1 MRLQH
6 LRTTTATVVLGI
18 ALCWRGIARAE
29 DPNAILD
36 LLEHKGLIT
45 HEEAAEARRY
55 YDKQQAEAVTKY
67 DKTKVAGW
75 IDQMKWSGDVRLRFD
90 DTFPE
95 RSLNQADRLR
105 WRVRLRLGAELKLQD
120 WADIGFRL
128 ASGETSPGNP
138 NSANVTFTGLFS
150 KKPVNIDLAYATI
163 HPPGWDWVRL
173 SGGKINV
180 PTWAPSFNSPMIYDP
195 DLTVEGAGEQFGWHF
210 GNKPQFKVFANAGQ
224 YVLSEFSGD
233 SNDSYMF
240 DQQVGIQAKLD
251 PLTATLAGGY
261 YLTRNLQNVTVAQT
275 PTSGNTGNSVAGAN
289 FLADFNTWYGA
300 GELVWQFFE
309 NPFLGTPAVLK
320 FSGQYQK
327 NVRGV
332 YENDP
337 LGNDTQD
344 WTGQVGFGDAAK
356 KGQWMI
362 AYQYKRL
369 EANSTL
375 DAIVDDDFGAGG
387 TDRKGHVIKAA
398 YNVFDWWQLGFTSFI
413 TQKIDAGRTGS
424 HSQPGAVGEHRLRI
438 FADSMF
444 KF

>member
-1 MRLQH
+1 
-6 LRTTTATVVLGI
+6 
-18 ALCWRGIARAE
+18 
-29 DPNAILD
+29 
-36 LLEHKGLIT
+36 
-45 HEEAAEARRY
+45 
-55 YDKQQAEAVTKY
+55 
-67 DKTKVAGW
+67 
-75 IDQMKWSGDVRLRFD
+75 
-90 DTFPE
+90 
-95 RSLNQADRLR
+95 
-105 WRVRLRLGAELKLQD
+105 
-120 WADIGFRL
+120 
-128 ASGETSPGNP
+128 
-138 NSANVTFTGLFS
+138 VTFTGLFS
-150 KKPVNIDLAYATI
+150 KKPVNIDLAYVTI
-163 HPPGWDWVRL
+163 HPPGWDWIRI

-195 DLTVEGAGEQFGWHF
+195 DLTVEGAGERFGWHF
-210 GNKPQFKVFANAGQ
+210 GNKQQFRVFANGGQ
-224 YVLSEFSGD
+224 YVLSELSGD

-251 PLTATLAGGY
+251 PLTATMAGGY
-261 YLTRNLQNVTVAQT
+261 YLTHNLQNVTVAQT
-275 PTSGNTGNSVAGAN
+275 PTSGNTGNSVVGAN

-300 GELVWQFFE
+300 GELVWQLCE
-309 NPFLGTPAVLK
+309 SPFLGTPSVVK

-327 NVRGV
+327 NVKSM

-337 LGNDTQD
+337 PGNDTRG
-344 WTGQVGFGDAAK
+344 WTGQVGFGDATK

-413 TQKIDAGRTGS
+413 TQKIDGGRTGS
-424 HSQPGAVGEHRLRI
+424 HSQPGVVGEDRLRI